1 MSQPAVIQQNLLFLN
16 QGRDLL
22 QLVDDQVYTAAPEDR
37 PRAAGIGP
45 HLRHCLDFYL
55 CFLRDLESG
64 RIDYDRRDRDS
75 PVELDRSSALETIDR
90 ISKQIQSIEARH
102 IERPI
107 EVLHD
112 RAPSEEGSSC
122 WHPSTVGRELRF
134 LVSHT
139 VHHYALMALI
149 LRMQGVEPRDAF
161 GVAPATLAHWE
172 SEVESARS
180 T

>member
-1 MSQPAVIQQNLLFLN
+1 MTYPAVIQQNLFFLR
-16 QGRDLL
+16 QGRDLM
-22 QLVDDQVYTAAPEDR
+22 QCVDDQIYVTSAEDR
-37 PRAAGIGP
+37 PRAAGIGL

-64 RIDYDRRDRDS
+64 RIDYDRRDREAG
-75 PVELDRSSALETIDR
+75 VEIDRSSALETIER
-90 ISKQIQSIEARH
+90 IIRRMELIDGEH

-112 RAPSEEGSSC
+112 RAPSEEDASC

-139 VHHYALMALI
+139 VHHYALIAMI
-149 LRMQGVEPRDAF
+149 LRMQGVEPGDEF

-172 SEVESARS
+172 SELESARPA
-180 T
+180 

>member
-1 MSQPAVIQQNLLFLN
+1 MTHPAVIQQNLFFLN

-22 QLVDDQVYTAAPEDR
+22 QRVDDRIYVTAPENR

-75 PVELDRSSALETIDR
+75 PVEIDRSSALETIGR
-90 ISKQIQSIEARH
+90 IGRRIQLIETDD

-112 RAPSEEGSSC
+112 RAPLEEDASC

-134 LVSHT
+134 LISHT
-139 VHHYALMALI
+139 VHHYALIALI
-149 LRMQGVEPRDAF
+149 LRMQGVEPGDEF
-161 GVAPATLAHWE
+161 GVAPATLANWK
-172 SEVESARS
+172 SEVESAR
-180 T
+180 TT